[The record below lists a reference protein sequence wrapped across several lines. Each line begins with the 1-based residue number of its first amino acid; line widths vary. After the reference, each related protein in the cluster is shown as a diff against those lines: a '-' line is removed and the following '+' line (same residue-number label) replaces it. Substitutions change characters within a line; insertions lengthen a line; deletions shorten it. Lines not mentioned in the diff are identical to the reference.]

1 MSGFPTI
8 GAAGIVAPEDI
19 ARYDGAAASWSRYFD
34 GSDVGLGG
42 RTIDA
47 MAVLANGDILLS
59 FSAATTIAGLT
70 GGPSGTSVGAEDIV
84 RFTPTSLG
92 ENTAGSW
99 AFYFDGSDVD
109 LTVAAEN
116 IDAITILPSG
126 AIGISTLDDPTIAA
140 LSGAADEDILAF
152 TPTSLGS
159 VTAGTWSW
167 GLDLS
172 DVGYSLTAEDTDA
185 AWVSSSGQWTLSM
198 LGDWVVPSAS
208 GNANSLINF
217 APTATGATTAGTSTI
232 YFEGSQLLIPTIANV
247 NAVHRLP

>member
-1 MSGFPTI
+1 
-8 GAAGIVAPEDI
+8 
-19 ARYDGAAASWSRYFD
+19 
-34 GSDVGLGG
+34 
-42 RTIDA
+42 
-47 MAVLANGDILLS
+47 
-59 FSAATTIAGLT
+59 
-70 GGPSGTSVGAEDIV
+70 
-84 RFTPTSLG
+84 
-92 ENTAGSW
+92 
-99 AFYFDGSDVD
+99 
-109 LTVAAEN
+109 
-116 IDAITILPSG
+116 
-126 AIGISTLDDPTIAA
+126 
-140 LSGAADEDILAF
+140 
-152 TPTSLGS
+152 